1 MILLHFWLKQCSQN
15 SLFSVDWLVYQLPND
30 YSCNHSVVK
39 VIASLKSTEF
49 LFIVHLDFEFLWI
62 KGNHVNFVWIF
73 CIIWINSG
81 DLAHLH
87 FLPLWFWYFLQDLK
101 ATLSQGKFYFKVFQI
116 KKTKIKQKS
125 EEESSPKKPV
135 FDLGL
140 ILRHVWKKY
149 LTDGGG
155 RRSTRRRAKQAQG
168 GDANSA
174 QKGQTSG
181 I

>member
-1 MILLHFWLKQCSQN
+1 MILIFPAG
-15 SLFSVDWLVYQLPND
+15 F
-30 YSCNHSVVK
+30 
-39 VIASLKSTEF
+39 
-49 LFIVHLDFEFLWI
+49 
-62 KGNHVNFVWIF
+62 KGNIEPREVLFEGFPN
-73 CIIWINSG
+73 
-81 DLAHLH
+81 
-87 FLPLWFWYFLQDLK
+87 
-101 ATLSQGKFYFKVFQI
+101 

-155 RRSTRRRAKQAQG
+155 RRSTRRRVKQAQG

-181 I
+181 IQTSTFLL